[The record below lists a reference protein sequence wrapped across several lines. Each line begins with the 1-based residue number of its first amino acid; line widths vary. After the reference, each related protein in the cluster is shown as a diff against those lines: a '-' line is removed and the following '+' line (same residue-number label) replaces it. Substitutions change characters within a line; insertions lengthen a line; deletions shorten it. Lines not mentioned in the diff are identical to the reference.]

1 MDVLR
6 RLHGSLAGRLRRLLW
21 SEMPDRQAALRKYRA
36 HAGSYTN
43 RFLLRTQE
51 GRRKNIARL
60 GLTKGRVVM
69 DVGCGTGLSFPILQE
84 CIGPGGMIF
93 GIEQSPEMLREAEL
107 QVNRFGWLNVV
118 LIQAPAE
125 EAIIAVEADAAVFY
139 ATHDIMR
146 TPRALQNVM
155 THLKLGAGVLA
166 VGMMWAP
173 WWAVATNL
181 RTWNMARQF
190 CTTLEGMQKP
200 WSYLESLVSEL
211 KVEQGIF
218 HGFGAYIA
226 IGRK

>member
-1 MDVLR
+1 
-6 RLHGSLAGRLRRLLW
+6 
-21 SEMPDRQAALRKYRA
+21 MPDRQKALRKYRS

-51 GRRKNIARL
+51 SRRRNIARL
-60 GLTKGRVVM
+60 ELTNGGVVI

-84 CIGPGGMIF
+84 PIGTSGKIV

-107 QVNRFGWLNVV
+107 QVNRFGWRNVV

-125 EAIIAVEADAAVFY
+125 EAVIPVEADAAVFY
-139 ATHDIMR
+139 TTHDIMQ
-146 TPRALQNVM
+146 TPRALQNVLA
-155 THLKLGAGVLA
+155 HLKRGAGVLA

-190 CTTLEGMQKP
+190 CTTLEGMQRP
-200 WSYLESLVSEL
+200 WSHLESLLSEL

-218 HGFGAYIA
+218 RGFKAYIA
-226 IGRK
+226 IGHK